1 METFMSALSG
11 IAIVFICI
19 YVGAKAFLVTFF
31 PEVSFTIF
39 HGMSLLVL
47 YLSIIFL
54 VTIGFEIIRSYS
66 KINEE
71 EEDKVEKSARQL
83 LISAILSNGGFL
95 NVQSQYYSGN
105 IDGEYRLKTE
115 RLLDGVYQLKLEEI
129 NDGKKNSPL

>member
-1 METFMSALSG
+1 MSALYG

-54 VTIGFEIIRSYS
+54 VIIGFEIIRSYS
-66 KINEE
+66 KINV

-129 NDGKKNSPL
+129 NDGKKNSSL

>member
-1 METFMSALSG
+1 MSALYV

-66 KINEE
+66 KINV